1 MVININKLYDFAKFP
16 NCFFINH
23 INGQAASE
31 DDEVSFTISVHNKC
45 LKSWYDLKKKSPDV
59 SFVQIINCFL
69 AERYVVLLAENCAR
83 VESHVRKLV
92 TITNTKM
99 STERGR
105 AYTLC
110 ANSVKRIAIRSG
122 DIQRIGEIKEEFGNL
137 SSENEML
144 QEQNRC
150 IAVYCEDLADSLT
163 NVKVERSQAEEK
175 FEK

>member
-110 ANSVKRIAIRSG
+110 ANSVKRIAIRRG
-122 DIQRIGEIKEEFGNL
+122 EIQHITEIKEEFVDL

-144 QEQNRC
+144 QEQNR
-150 IAVYCEDLADSLT
+150 IAEYCEELADSLT

>member
-1 MVININKLYDFAKFP
+1 
-16 NCFFINH
+16 
-23 INGQAASE
+23 
-31 DDEVSFTISVHNKC
+31 
-45 LKSWYDLKKKSPDV
+45 
-59 SFVQIINCFL
+59 
-69 AERYVVLLAENCAR
+69 
-83 VESHVRKLV
+83 
-92 TITNTKM
+92 M

-110 ANSVKRIAIRSG
+110 ANSVKRIAIRRG
-122 DIQRIGEIKEEFGNL
+122 EIQRIGEIKEEFGNL